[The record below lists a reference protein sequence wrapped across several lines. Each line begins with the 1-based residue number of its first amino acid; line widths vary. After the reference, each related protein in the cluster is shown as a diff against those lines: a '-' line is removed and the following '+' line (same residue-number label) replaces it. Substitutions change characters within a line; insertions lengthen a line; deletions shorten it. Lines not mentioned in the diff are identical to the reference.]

1 MRRPIHTVTIK
12 RRRGALLVFAMIA
25 LLVTS
30 MIGAALLRNSMMSLQ
45 QIRREQL
52 HLQAGLL
59 AEAGCQRAVFKLQ
72 SDAGYTSEV
81 WKVPAEELAANSTA
95 TITVTISDESD
106 TEVGRTITAVAVYPD
121 NSPSQFRVTKKLT
134 LHPRTSSK

>member
-1 MRRPIHTVTIK
+1 MRRPIRPVTIHS
-12 RRRGALLVFAMIA
+12 RRGALLVFAMIA

-30 MIGAALLRNSMMSLQ
+30 MIGAALLRTSMMSLQ

-59 AEAGCQRAVFKLQ
+59 AEAGCQRALFKLQ

-81 WKVPAEELAANSTA
+81 WKVPAEELAAISAA
-95 TITVTISDESD
+95 TITITVSYESD
-106 TEVGRTITAVAVYPD
+106 PEVSRTITAVAVYPD
-121 NSPSQFRVTKKLT
+121 NSASQYRVTKKLT